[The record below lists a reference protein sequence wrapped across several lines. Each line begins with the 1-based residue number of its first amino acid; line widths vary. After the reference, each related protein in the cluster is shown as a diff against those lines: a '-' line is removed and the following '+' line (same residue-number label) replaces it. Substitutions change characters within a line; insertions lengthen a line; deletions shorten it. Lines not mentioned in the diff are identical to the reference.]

1 MRRTLHCSAII
12 VERHHPERQRHSAA
26 AAGRTKTSAGAWSS
40 NLPAVAR
47 FPAAFYLLI
56 QLGFVRTPRLHL
68 EPAEE
73 SVLHTIQEETAA
85 SENRKKKL
93 WQRFF
98 L

>member
-1 MRRTLHCSAII
+1 MMVR
-12 VERHHPERQRHSAA
+12 
-26 AAGRTKTSAGAWSS
+26 GAS

-56 QLGFVRTPRLHL
+56 QRGFVRTPRLHL

-85 SENRKKKL
+85 SENRKKNFGKD
-93 WQRFF
+93 FF
-98 L
+98 CKKSILVRILPCGSELL